1 MIEYYSHNKLEDWKT
16 SFLQM
21 TCKSNEQ
28 RKLAFYVMTQP
39 LLFKIDCKVSANRA
53 KNHIILNFSE
63 VQPNFDAVNDSA
75 NRSEDKVFKLFYGY
89 HSFIF
94 LFFTNFAPQKV
105 Q

>member
-39 LLFKIDCKVSANRA
+39 LLFKIDCK
-53 KNHIILNFSE
+53 
-63 VQPNFDAVNDSA
+63 DSA

-94 LFFTNFAPQKV
+94 PFFTNFAPQKV

>member
-28 RKLAFYVMTQP
+28 RKFAFYVMTQP

-53 KNHIILNFSE
+53 KNQIILYFSE
-63 VQPNFDAVNDSA
+63 VQPNFDAVKDSA

>member
-39 LLFKIDCKVSANRA
+39 LLFKCEKKLTEKFVVPMS
-53 KNHIILNFSE
+53 
-63 VQPNFDAVNDSA
+63 QCPNVP
-75 NRSEDKVFKLFYGY
+75 K
-89 HSFIF
+89 
-94 LFFTNFAPQKV
+94 
-105 Q
+105 